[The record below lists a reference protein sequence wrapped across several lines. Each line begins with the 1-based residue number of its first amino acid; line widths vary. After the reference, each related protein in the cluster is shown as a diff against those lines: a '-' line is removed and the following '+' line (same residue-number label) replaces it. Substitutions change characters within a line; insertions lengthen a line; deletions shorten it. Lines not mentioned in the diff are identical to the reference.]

1 MKRNQILGKLIFDY
15 RKFFTNQEVD
25 DYKKQFSDFIK
36 ANESLNDEAFYE
48 KFKSEFSL
56 VPMFNS
62 SLDRHYLSKIES
74 AVNTIKIIAIIYLV
88 ASIIGAI
95 IIASQ
100 LTP

>member
-36 ANESLNDEAFYE
+36 ANENLTDDAFYE
-48 KFKSEFSL
+48 KFKTEFSL

-62 SLDRHYLSKIES
+62 SLDRHYLAKI
-74 AVNTIKIIAIIYLV
+74 ADGVNTIKIIAIIYLV
-88 ASIIGAI
+88 ASIIGALVVV
-95 IIASQ
+95 SQ
-100 LTP
+100 L